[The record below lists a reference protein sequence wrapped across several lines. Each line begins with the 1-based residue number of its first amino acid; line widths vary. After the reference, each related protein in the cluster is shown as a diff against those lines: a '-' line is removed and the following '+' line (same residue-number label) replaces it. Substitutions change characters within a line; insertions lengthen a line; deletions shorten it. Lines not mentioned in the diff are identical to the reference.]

1 MKKINTLL
9 TRMLFCLL
17 SLSLVFSIYGVYK
30 WIDFFPNR
38 FKIGT
43 SYMTMDN
50 HFYKILNNEIA
61 TIIDRHNDILYTRNP
76 ALSVD
81 KQCQQIQDFMAKKVD
96 AIIINPVDSSSSK
109 LIKVLKVAKNK
120 GIKIIVVDS
129 QLSDSR
135 IADTTIVSDNYDAGA
150 LIAKDMMTRLRQAKI
165 VLLEHE
171 QTLSG
176 RDRINGFLD
185 TIKDNSNYDVI
196 VRRQTLGQPELAMSQ
211 INEVISEGLSFDL
224 IMALNDRSALG
235 ALAAVQ
241 SQKLSPPPYIY
252 GIDGSPEIK
261 SLIRISDD
269 ITATVGQSP
278 IAIGKFAIT
287 SAYRLLEKK
296 SVEDKQVVPVFLI
309 DKDNINQYD
318 VMGWQ

>member
-1 MKKINTLL
+1 MKTLNSSL
-9 TRMLFCLL
+9 SRILFYLLSFCL
-17 SLSLVFSIYGVYK
+17 VFGLYGVYK
-30 WIDFFPNR
+30 WVDFFPNR
-38 FKIGT
+38 LKIGT

-50 HFYKILNNEIA
+50 PFYRILNDEIA
-61 TIIDRHNDILYTRNP
+61 TIIDSHDDILYTRNP

-96 AIIINPVDSSSSK
+96 AIIINPVDSSSPT
-109 LIKVLKVAKNK
+109 LMRVLKKAKGQ

-135 IADTTIVSDNYDAGA
+135 IADTTIVSDNYDAGV
-150 LIAKDMMTRLRQAKI
+150 LIAKDMMLHLQQAKI

-185 TIKDNSNYDVI
+185 TIKDNSNYEV
-196 VRRQTLGQPELAMSQ
+196 VARRQTLGQPELAMSQ
-211 INEVISEGLSFDL
+211 VNELISTGQSFDL

-241 SQKLSPPPYIY
+241 SQKLSPIPYLY

-261 SLIRISDD
+261 SLIRTSND

-278 IAIGKFAIT
+278 MGIGKRAIT
-287 SAYRLLEKK
+287 SAYRLLEHK

-309 DKDNINQYD
+309 DKENITQYD
-318 VMGWQ
+318 VTGWQ